1 MVSQSIQ
8 VSILVHKVSVM
19 TISET
24 ILITGAAG
32 QLGRLVIAALQRRAP
47 SVKLIGLV
55 RDAAKACDLAEQG
68 VELRVADYT
77 DPLAL
82 ASALVGVDKL
92 LLISSSEVGQRT
104 AQHRNVIEA
113 AVAAGVKLIGYTSLL
128 HADTSPMALALEH
141 RETEA
146 LIRASGLPFTLL
158 RNGWYSENYA
168 MGVAAALEHGVVLG
182 AAADGALS
190 LAARRDYAEAA
201 AVVMADDVA
210 RYAGK
215 VYELAGDQA
224 YTLADFAAEI
234 ARQSAKP
241 VRYQDLSEA
250 DYKAALI
257 GVGLPEGFAALL
269 AESDAK
275 AAKGSLFESGQTLSQ
290 LIGRPTTPL
299 SETVAVALA
308 AQSLS

>member
-1 MVSQSIQ
+1 
-8 VSILVHKVSVM
+8 M
-19 TISET
+19 TTAET
-24 ILITGAAG
+24 ILVTGASG
-32 QLGRLVIAALQRRAP
+32 QLGRLVIAALRRRVPAA
-47 SVKLIGLV
+47 KLVGMV
-55 RDAAKACDLAEQG
+55 REAAKARDLAEQG
-68 VELRVADYT
+68 VELRVADYA

-82 ASALVGVDKL
+82 ASALVGIDKL

-104 AQHRNVIEA
+104 AQHRNVIDA
-113 AVAAGVKLIGYTSLL
+113 AVAAEVKLIAYTSLL
-128 HADTSPMALALEH
+128 HADSSPMALAVEH
-141 RETEA
+141 REAEA
-146 LIRASGLPFTLL
+146 LVRASGLPFVLL

-201 AVVMADDVA
+201 AVVMSDVVA
-210 RYAGK
+210 QHAGK

-224 YTLADFAAEI
+224 CTLADFAAEI
-234 ARQSAKP
+234 TRQSNRP
-241 VRYQDLSEA
+241 VRYQNLPEA

-275 AAKGSLFESGQTLSQ
+275 AAKGSLFEPGKTLSQ
-290 LIGRPTTPL
+290 LIGRPSTPL
-299 SETVAVALA
+299 SETVAAALA
-308 AQSLS
+308 AQSRS

>member
-1 MVSQSIQ
+1 
-8 VSILVHKVSVM
+8 M

-47 SVKLIGLV
+47 TVKLIGLV
-55 RDAAKACDLAEQG
+55 RDAAKARDLAEQG

-77 DPLAL
+77 DPQAL

-128 HADTSPMALALEH
+128 HADSSPMALALEH

-210 RYAGK
+210 RHAGK

-234 ARQSAKP
+234 ARQADKP

-275 AAKGSLFESGQTLSQ
+275 AAKGSLFESGQALSQ
-290 LIGRPTTPL
+290 LIGRPSTPL
-299 SETVAVALA
+299 SETVSVALA

>member
-1 MVSQSIQ
+1 
-8 VSILVHKVSVM
+8 M

-32 QLGRLVIAALQRRAP
+32 QLGRLVIDALRRRALTA
-47 SVKLIGLV
+47 KLVGLV
-55 RDAAKACDLAEQG
+55 RDAAKAQDLAARV
-68 VELRVADYT
+68 VELRVADYN

-113 AVAAGVKLIGYTSLL
+113 AVAAGVKLIAYTSLL

-168 MGVAAALEHGVVLG
+168 MGVAAALAHGVVLG
-182 AAADGALS
+182 AAADGKLS

-201 AVVMADDVA
+201 AVVMSDDAA
-210 RYAGK
+210 RHAGK

-234 ARQSAKP
+234 TRQSGKP
-241 VRYQDLSEA
+241 VRYQDLPEA
-250 DYKAALI
+250 DYKATLI

-275 AAKGSLFESGQTLSQ
+275 AAKGSLFEPGQALSQ

-299 SETVAVALA
+299 SETVAAALA